1 MNTMDLKLNREMLS
15 MTRTILD
22 ASCEQ
27 AVEKDFLLPDYYPDI
42 FRILK
47 CVITPTVQSHSI
59 NGGKLSFDMA
69 ALIRVL
75 YISQNDKRINCI
87 EQKMNYTKSFDLQG
101 DCGDPMIWLT
111 PKCDYVN
118 CRVVNQRRLDI
129 RGAVTIH
136 AKVTGEVTVPIVTD
150 AFGCGIQLKKA
161 AVTYPAKRLT
171 AAKRITL
178 IEELQLSAAKAPVG
192 TILRTDCRIIPQE
205 HKMIAG
211 KLVTKGDAEI
221 TMLYSCVTADGEE
234 TAETMRFTLPF
245 SQIIDIDGI
254 DDTFTADVRIT
265 PAGCDIIPKSDDS
278 GTLECELVLLV
289 NCVAKKLSTCEI
301 VTDAYSTCFECEAE
315 RCESKLDSESIKI
328 SDSHSVTAKLSCQEG
343 EIRCVHDS
351 WATLSNVTSRLDEEK
366 KAFIIS
372 GSVTFCIIG
381 RNEDG
386 TPLYLENDSPFEH
399 EIPLPENVNGEISIS
414 PDLCIENCTYYL
426 ADETTAELKA
436 DINIGGE
443 MTIQQTGSMISE
455 LRVLTDKPKEKN
467 DKYALKICYCSESDD
482 IWEIAKKYSTSIT
495 AILEEN
501 ELTDDKIS
509 KHGMLLIPLMN

>member
-42 FRILK
+42 FRVLK
-47 CVITPTVQSHSI
+47 CVIMPTVQSHSI

-69 ALIRVL
+69 VLIRVL

-221 TMLYSCVTADGEE
+221 MMLYSCVT
-234 TAETMRFTLPF
+234 
-245 SQIIDIDGI
+245 
-254 DDTFTADVRIT
+254 
-265 PAGCDIIPKSDDS
+265 
-278 GTLECELVLLV
+278 
-289 NCVAKKLSTCEI
+289 LS
-301 VTDAYSTCFECEAE
+301 
-315 RCESKLDSESIKI
+315 
-328 SDSHSVTAKLSCQEG
+328 
-343 EIRCVHDS
+343 
-351 WATLSNVTSRLDEEK
+351 
-366 KAFIIS
+366 
-372 GSVTFCIIG
+372 
-381 RNEDG
+381 
-386 TPLYLENDSPFEH
+386 
-399 EIPLPENVNGEISIS
+399 
-414 PDLCIENCTYYL
+414 
-426 ADETTAELKA
+426 
-436 DINIGGE
+436 
-443 MTIQQTGSMISE
+443 
-455 LRVLTDKPKEKN
+455 
-467 DKYALKICYCSESDD
+467 
-482 IWEIAKKYSTSIT
+482 
-495 AILEEN
+495 
-501 ELTDDKIS
+501 
-509 KHGMLLIPLMN
+509 LIHI